1 MRKIADILTLAETLR
16 ANRATIK
23 LTDMEQ
29 TILPNKQYGRTAR
42 HDSQRNEV
50 LFFTH
55 PHFLFFNFVAA
66 AHCTHLSLLAYAQP
80 DPKAKPKEC
89 NCQRSI
95 KCNKLILK

>member
-1 MRKIADILTLAETLR
+1 VVKIATFAKPQIVIGNPTID
-16 ANRATIK
+16 RATIK

-66 AHCTHLSLLAYAQP
+66 AHCTHLALLAYAQS
-80 DPKAKPKEC
+80 DPKSKAKRV
-89 NCQRSI
+89 Q
-95 KCNKLILK
+95 